1 MSHILGD
8 GDGEGMVFQVGGTEM
23 QRHRD
28 RKELGSTR
36 HRKWSCVSCIHSFT
50 YFKTLVKGLI
60 CARSL
65 LLELVQLFNEYHQ
78 RL

>member
-8 GDGEGMVFQVGGTEM
+8 GDGEGMVFQVEGTEM

-36 HRKWSCVSCIHSFT
+36 HRKWSCVVMYSFIYLFQNT
-50 YFKTLVKGLI
+50 CQGPNMCQILASRVG
-60 CARSL
+60 SV
-65 LLELVQLFNEYHQ
+65 VQ
-78 RL
+78 

>member
-8 GDGEGMVFQVGGTEM
+8 GDGEGMVFQVEGTEM

-36 HRKWSCVSCIHSFT
+36 HRKWSCVVMYSFI
-50 YFKTLVKGLI
+50 YSKQIFIQYLVYAKQFFQHQG
-60 CARSL
+60 
-65 LLELVQLFNEYHQ
+65 YHMKQ
-78 RL
+78 R